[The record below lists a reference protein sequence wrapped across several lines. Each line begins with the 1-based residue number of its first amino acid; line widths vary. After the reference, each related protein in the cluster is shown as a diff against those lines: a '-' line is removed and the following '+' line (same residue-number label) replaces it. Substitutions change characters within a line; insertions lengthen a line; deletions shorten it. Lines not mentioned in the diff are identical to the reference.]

1 MPQNHGEAKHYGKDY
16 LIIST
21 TRPLTVIVHREQTY
35 PGAEEDLAN
44 INAIT
49 DLGYLSNDSLSCSAY
64 NR

>member
-1 MPQNHGEAKHYGKDY
+1 MLIKVPQNHGEAKHYGKDY

-49 DLGYLSNDSLSCSAY
+49 DLGYLQCL
-64 NR
+64 